1 MSRRGGHASGRPTQ
15 GAPVPGARLPFLPA
29 APMLLGPRG
38 AAAPLTP
45 NPACRSSPATCRTA
59 AAPSTATSVVTH
71 IGNTTSNYLGAEG
84 AIASADFDDEESILA
99 EFPVPRGETAGA
111 TIVLDGV
118 TVQAGDR
125 DLLSD
130 VEWRLMPGHRAGL
143 VGANGCGKSTLLRCL
158 AGLRPVDVGSARVAE
173 RVQVGYLEQTAV
185 GGSRRTVWQEARSR
199 MTGLVTAERAMRR
212 AERELEQGGCGAA
225 AGWGGGGAA
234 AGAGR
239 QRGRCCVALQSS
251 DKGARVLRL
260 VWGWGWV

>member
-1 MSRRGGHASGRPTQ
+1 MSRRGVRASGRLPSTITP
-15 GAPVPGARLPFLPA
+15 GAPLPAAPLPFLPA
-29 APMLLGPRG
+29 ATTLLSPH
-38 AAAPLTP
+38 AATTLF
-45 NPACRSSPATCRTA
+45 NHHPASRSSPTTCRAA

-84 AIASADFDDEESILA
+84 TIASGDFDDEESILA

-185 GGSRRTVWQEARSR
+185 GGSRRSVWQEARSR
-199 MTGLVTAERAMRR
+199 MTGLVTAERDMRR
-212 AERELEQGGCGAA
+212 AEKELEQGAWGAA
-225 AGWGGGGAA
+225 AGVTLEW
-234 AGAGR
+234 R
-239 QRGRCCVALQSS
+239 RCSVALQCA
-251 DKGARVLRL
+251 DRGGLWCCAV
-260 VWGWGWV
+260 G